1 MDSKLKK
8 YLEKEFSAIRKNMA
22 TKKDIAGV
30 KTELKRDITDLTH
43 VIKDFGENTS
53 GIIEKFEN
61 YHSDL
66 VNRTSGLS
74 HRVDFIQ
81 DQVEEIKRKINA

>member
-1 MDSKLKK
+1 MDPKLKK
-8 YLEKEFSAIRKNMA
+8 YLEKEFSAIRSNMA
-22 TKKDIAGV
+22 SV
-30 KTELKRDITDLTH
+30 KTELKRDIIDLTQ
-43 VIKDFGENTS
+43 VIKDFSENTS

-66 VNRTSGLS
+66 VNRTGGLS

-81 DQVEEIKRKINA
+81 NQVEEIKRKINAR